1 MQEIFFKQGDIMLQ
15 KIQPYINHALDVVL
29 EVNTS
34 VLHGL
39 DYLVNSRALEIIS
52 KAAIST
58 PLLVLHHN
66 LFAFGLAAGFIYS
79 EKTLEI
85 VDKVNTVFKAQR
97 TSFQQVSFYGLGG
110 FLALLTMPTSM
121 ILATLY
127 YSSQWG
133 ALIYEESRKIVVSHE
148 SRGSGSDE

>member
-1 MQEIFFKQGDIMLQ
+1 MLQ
-15 KIQPYINHALDVVL
+15 NIQLYINQTLNVVS
-29 EVNTS
+29 EGKTS
-34 VLHGL
+34 VLQGIDH
-39 DYLVNSRALEIIS
+39 LVNSRALEIIS
-52 KAAIST
+52 KVAIST

-66 LFAFGLAAGFIYS
+66 LFAFGLAAGFVYS

-85 VDKVNTVFKAQR
+85 VNKVNTVFKAQR
-97 TSFQQVSFYGLGG
+97 TSFEQFSFYGLGG

-133 ALIYEESRKIVVSHE
+133 AFIYEESLKRYPCEGQS
-148 SRGSGSDE
+148 